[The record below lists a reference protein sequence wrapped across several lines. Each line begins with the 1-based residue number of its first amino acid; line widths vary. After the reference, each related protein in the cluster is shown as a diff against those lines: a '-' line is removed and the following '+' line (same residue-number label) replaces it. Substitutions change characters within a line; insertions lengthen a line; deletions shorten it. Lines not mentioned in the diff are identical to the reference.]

1 MTATIRATQ
10 KRYGSIS
17 LMAAI
22 FIGILFVLLGYKA
35 MAKGVV
41 LGALFSVLNFVM
53 IGEILPIIVGN
64 ARRRA
69 SFVSFGSIAFRYL
82 LMAVPLVMAVKLEWL
97 DFAATVAGL
106 FMVQFVIMGDH
117 LISRFLPAG
126 IKPIQD

>member
-1 MTATIRATQ
+1 MTAKIRDTQ

-22 FIGILFVLLGYKA
+22 FIGIFFVLLGYKA

-41 LGALFSVLNFVM
+41 LGTLFSVLNFVLM
-53 IGEILPIIVGN
+53 GELLPVIVGN

-69 SFVSFGSIAFRYL
+69 SFISLGSIGVRYL

-97 DFAATVAGL
+97 DFATTVVGL
-106 FMVQFVIMGDH
+106 FMVPFVIMGDH

-126 IKPIQD
+126 VKPIQD